1 MAEGGQCCCMRRE
14 ERGEEEV
21 DKKNIA
27 PEKAENHAEKQSGE
41 DHRKQLMELKT
52 FGKLQHLGG
61 IKYKKV
67 MVIYE
72 NRNFKKEGT
81 AAQNLE
87 EKSWKISRYDLS
99 MNKESC

>member
-1 MAEGGQCCCMRRE
+1 
-14 ERGEEEV
+14 
-21 DKKNIA
+21 
-27 PEKAENHAEKQSGE
+27 
-41 DHRKQLMELKT
+41 MELKT

-81 AAQNLE
+81 AAQNME
-87 EKSWKISRYDLS
+87 EKS
-99 MNKESC
+99 

>member
-1 MAEGGQCCCMRRE
+1 
-14 ERGEEEV
+14 
-21 DKKNIA
+21 
-27 PEKAENHAEKQSGE
+27 
-41 DHRKQLMELKT
+41 MELKT

-81 AAQNLE
+81 GAQNLE
-87 EKSWKISRYDLS
+87 KREKISRYDLS
-99 MNKESC
+99 MNKERETYLRPHSTYQSLGRSFMNN